1 MNSYFIAAG
10 CLVFIIGLT
19 HSVLGEIRIFR
30 RMRRRGGLIPTEG
43 SPILMEGYVRILW
56 ASWHIV
62 TVFGW
67 GLGVILLRLSFPS
80 SEHTLQEFV
89 LNTTLFSMLTAA
101 LIVLVGTK
109 GKHPAWLGLLGVAIL
124 LWIG

>member
-1 MNSYFIAAG
+1 MNSYFVAAG
-10 CLVFIIGLT
+10 CLAFIVGLI
-19 HSVLGEIRIFR
+19 HSVLGEILIFR
-30 RMRRRGGLIPTEG
+30 RMRRGGIIPTEG
-43 SPILMEGYVRILW
+43 SPILRERHVRILW

-67 GLGVILLRLSFPS
+67 GLGAIMLRLSFPS
-80 SEHTLQEFV
+80 SGHTIQEFV
-89 LNTTLFSMLTAA
+89 VNTALFSMLTAS

-109 GKHPAWLGLLGVAIL
+109 GKHPGWLGLLGVAIF